1 MDVYR
6 DTIDSNETSSL
17 KEIELNEV
25 KSKSTIFLYSGD
37 RNIENERTF
46 NYNVNFGNNGTY
58 GSSITKV
65 FRNISSIEIENVVLP
80 DLYVNLRDIHAYMD
94 TNLIQFNNNENIYK
108 SHIPKFKRIS
118 DLPYLLLRFREFSQT
133 NYGTNNYITEAFSL
147 LLNDTERYKSN
158 NNNYAYDV
166 STGASQTLVKKDNFG
181 RRLIPSQNDKIC
193 NFVNISSNKIFY
205 PSLKGVLNTIELS
218 FMTPNGNEITLLN
231 DYLSLSECY
240 YYKNSAN
247 VATTEDLNATYSSGA
262 GTLTCDANGAI
273 SIDTVSLSQNETVLV
288 KDQTTLLENGYYKVT
303 TVGDASNPF
312 ILTRESLNIND
323 VFIVTEGSANINKIY
338 RYIQSSN
345 IVFREENGFKLKT
358 TRFFSPEEYKIGNTI
373 KISSLTPNANSNS
386 ELNKYLLR
394 QENHYIIDLFDDS
407 NSSNTMFNTIVI
419 GLNNNLNNNDGTY
432 SYDSFSMANNVSTFT
447 KGELINN
454 DVQHLIQV
462 NIEYNRYIEKFK
474 SKLL

>member
-1 MDVYR
+1 MDIHR
-6 DTIDSNETSSL
+6 DNVNNEANQQ
-17 KEIELNEV
+17 EIELNEV

-46 NYNVNFGNNGTY
+46 NYNVNFGNAGTY

-65 FRNISSIEIENVVLP
+65 FRNISSIEIENVVIP
-80 DLYVNLRDIHAYMD
+80 DFYINLRDIHAYTD
-94 TNLIQFNNNENIYK
+94 TNLIQLNNNENIYK
-108 SHIPKFKRIS
+108 SHIPKLKRIS

-181 RRLIPSQNDKIC
+181 RRLIPSERDKIC
-193 NFVNISSNKIFY
+193 NFVNISSNKTFY

-218 FMTPNGNEITLLN
+218 FMSPNGNEITLMN

-247 VATTEDLNATYSSGA
+247 VSTTEDLNATYSSGV
-262 GTLTCDANGAI
+262 GTLTCNSNGSI
-273 SIDTVSLSQNETVLV
+273 SIDTVALSLNETILV

-303 TVGDASNPF
+303 TVGDGSNPF
-312 ILTRESLNIND
+312 VLTRETLNIND
-323 VFIVTEGSANINKIY
+323 VFIVSEGSTNINKIF

-345 IVFREENGFKLKT
+345 IVFREENAIKLKT

-373 KISSLTPNANSNS
+373 KLSSLVSNTNENR

-407 NSSNTMFNTIVI
+407 NSSNTMFNSIVI
-419 GLNNNLNNNDGTY
+419 GLHSNLNNNDGTY
-432 SYDSFSMANNVSTFT
+432 SHDSFSMANNVSTFT
-447 KGELINN
+447 KGIIISDDN
-454 DVQHLIQV
+454 QHLIQV